1 VKPLVAGN
9 WKMHLDR
16 AGARV
21 LATSLMRS
29 LPAPLESCDVA
40 LFPPFTALAE
50 VAAALAGGD
59 ITLGAQNFHPE
70 DSGAFTG
77 EVSLPMLLDVGVTR
91 VLAGHSE
98 RRHVFGED
106 DAFVNRKVLAA
117 LKHDLLPILCVGEKL
132 EEREEGR
139 TAAVIE
145 RQVRAGLQGVAP
157 ERARDVT
164 IAYEP
169 VWAIGTGVNATP
181 DQAQE
186 VHAMIR
192 DMLGDIY
199 GSELA
204 GAMRII
210 YGGSVTPE
218 NMAPLM
224 EMEDIDGALVGGA
237 SLKPQSFLKII
248 FYGRQGNQD

>member
-16 AGARV
+16 AGARA

-29 LPAPLESCDVA
+29 LPAPLETCDVA

-70 DSGAFTG
+70 DAGAFTG

-106 DAFVNRKVLAA
+106 DAFVNRKVSAA
-117 LKHDLLPILCVGEKL
+117 LRHDLLPILCVGETL
-132 EEREEGR
+132 EEREAGR

-145 RQVRAGLQGVAP
+145 RQVRAGLEGVPP
-157 ERARDVT
+157 ERARDVSV
-164 IAYEP
+164 AYEP
-169 VWAIGTGVNATP
+169 VWAIGTGLNATP
-181 DQAQE
+181 QQAGE
-186 VHAMIR
+186 VHARIR
-192 DMLGDIY
+192 KLLVEILKEG
-199 GSELA
+199 GR
-204 GAMRII
+204 GVRIL
-210 YGGSVTPE
+210 YGGSVKPENARDLLKTPE
-218 NMAPLM
+218 VNGL
-224 EMEDIDGALVGGA
+224 LVGGA
-237 SLKPQSFLKII
+237 SLKADSLARIVRAA
-248 FYGRQGNQD
+248 G

>member
-16 AGARV
+16 AGARA
-21 LATSLMRS
+21 LASDLMRS
-29 LPAPLESCDVA
+29 LPAPLEAAEVA
-40 LFPPFTALAE
+40 VFPAFTALAE

-98 RRHVFGED
+98 RRHVLLED

-132 EEREEGR
+132 DEREAGK
-139 TAAVIE
+139 TAAVVD
-145 RQVRAGLQGVAP
+145 RQVRAGLKGVAP
-157 ERARDVT
+157 ERAGDIT
-164 IAYEP
+164 LAYEP
-169 VWAIGTGVNATP
+169 VWAIGTGLNATP
-181 DQAQE
+181 KQAAE
-186 VHAMIR
+186 VHAQIR
-192 DMLGDIY
+192 KLLV
-199 GSELA
+199 ELLRE
-204 GAMRII
+204 GGRGVRIL
-210 YGGSVTPE
+210 YGGSVKPENSRELLRTPE
-218 NMAPLM
+218 VNGL
-224 EMEDIDGALVGGA
+224 LVGGA
-237 SLKPQSFLKII
+237 SLKADSFVRIVRAA
-248 FYGRQGNQD
+248 G